1 VAKILEI
8 YVIAKRSAEH
18 TEMWKVKHTSQRGG
32 SMDTLNEQ
40 DPGKAPS
47 LVCSDCNAPWGT
59 FSKCL
64 LCKGTTPIDLTST
77 PLSVIEVEG
86 KTWQLRVTEAG
97 PTWVLQDAKVTKD
110 AGYIEVGDLGR
121 PPPAAASCA
130 DPGLVSF
137 SEQVPVS
144 QRLTLGQHVE
154 TFGKDE
160 IFHPKGERPPTLEEQ
175 DETQSALIF
184 HPKAIQVVQ
193 LKANLLATEATDL
206 DEAAQEKKR
215 QKLAEQRA
223 QEDVDM
229 DKELQ
234 VMHALQQGA
243 HSVQSAPGAKL
254 LRRVDLATV
263 PLLFEKETRRERCDG
278 LVLSPSLC
286 TGVREPGHGGKQ
298 SP

>member
-1 VAKILEI
+1 
-8 YVIAKRSAEH
+8 
-18 TEMWKVKHTSQRGG
+18 
-32 SMDTLNEQ
+32 
-40 DPGKAPS
+40 
-47 LVCSDCNAPWGT
+47 
-59 FSKCL
+59 
-64 LCKGTTPIDLTST
+64 
-77 PLSVIEVEG
+77 
-86 KTWQLRVTEAG
+86 
-97 PTWVLQDAKVTKD
+97 
-110 AGYIEVGDLGR
+110 
-121 PPPAAASCA
+121 
-130 DPGLVSF
+130 
-137 SEQVPVS
+137 
-144 QRLTLGQHVE
+144 
-154 TFGKDE
+154 
-160 IFHPKGERPPTLEEQ
+160 
-175 DETQSALIF
+175 
-184 HPKAIQVVQ
+184 VVQ